1 LQEDKTMKSAIGWVG
16 LLALVASAHL
26 GCDESSSGGAAGAAS
41 ASAAPGSSAAS
52 ALPSA
57 VAADKKLITV
67 TTKSPDAKAAFMK
80 GWDLWDN
87 GRSQEALAQ
96 CNQAVAADAD
106 FALAVACVGFFTP
119 GVAGQVMFDRA
130 VALAAKLPDAEKLL
144 IQGLAA
150 IRHGDIPTYDGNLK
164 KLAEVAPDDFRAHA
178 FAGRPAYLHRDYAGS
193 EAEYR
198 KALALNPA
206 AGFVYGAL
214 ANVQTEQKKYD
225 DALASAKKYAEASPS
240 EPAAQRALGG
250 ALLNLNKATEAEAAL
265 VKAVEL
271 GPKVMGAYNDLATV
285 RTILGNFAGAR
296 DALDKSKVADMDPG
310 DAIDRRVNTASVS
323 FAEGKDAD
331 ALAALD
337 AAEKDAETQSLPAVW
352 HPAGTRTRALWING
366 KAADALKVADA
377 ALAKCDGRA
386 QSSGL
391 DKVNCRFSLMR
402 AKAFAQIALG
412 NVADAQKTVALYQAE
427 VKKAPERGGLLLN
440 AEMLSD
446 AVTALDKKDAKAPAA
461 LLAKCLPDDIGW
473 KLTILRMADKAG
485 DKATVDQI
493 KKDLAGRPVKSFE
506 YPLIIKVLKK

>member
-1 LQEDKTMKSAIGWVG
+1 MKRTMGWAG
-16 LLALVASAHL
+16 LLALVAIAPL
-26 GCDESSSGGAAGAAS
+26 GCDESSGGAAGAAS
-41 ASAAPGSSAAS
+41 AVAAPSSSAAS
-52 ALPSA
+52 AAPSA
-57 VAADKKLITV
+57 AAAAPDKKLITV
-67 TTKSPDAKAAFMK
+67 TTKSPDAKAAFLK
-80 GWDLWDN
+80 GWDLWDS
-87 GRSQEALAQ
+87 GRNQEALAQ

-106 FALAVACVGFFTP
+106 FALAQACVGFFTQ
-119 GVAGQVMFDRA
+119 GTAGQTIFDKA
-130 VALAAKLPDAEKLL
+130 VALAAKLPDAERLL
-144 IQGLAA
+144 VEGLSA
-150 IRHGDIPTYDGNLK
+150 IRHADIQTYDRNLK

-178 FAGRPAYLHRDYAGS
+178 YAARIAYLHRDYTVA
-193 EAEYR
+193 EAEYG
-198 KALALNPA
+198 KAIALNAA

-214 ANVQTEQKKYD
+214 ANVQTEEKKYD
-225 DALASAKKYAEASPS
+225 DALASAKKYAEASPG

-250 ALLNLNKATEAEAAL
+250 ALLNLNRGTEAEAAL

-271 GPKVMGAYNDLATV
+271 GPKVLGAYYDLATV

-296 DALDKSKVADMDPG
+296 DALDKGKVADVDAG
-310 DAIDRRVNTASVS
+310 DAIDRRVNAASVS

-337 AAEKDAETQSLPAVW
+337 AAEKDAETQSLPAAW

-366 KAADALKVADA
+366 KTADALKVADA

-391 DKVNCRFSLMR
+391 DKINCRINFIR

-412 NVADAQKTVALYQAE
+412 NVPDAQKSVALYQAE
-427 VKKAPERGGLLLN
+427 VKKAPERTVLQLN

-493 KKDLAGRPVKSFE
+493 KKDLTGRPVKSFD
-506 YPLIIKVLKK
+506 YPLIVKALKK